1 MPSPFFGSRLY
12 TVVNVP
18 VGVILK
24 IVTEPGVP
32 PPDVV
37 PYKFPSLA
45 WIGGAAGPSPSVR
58 LKRCRVVNAPVGVIL
73 KTVPHVPGLLA
84 PPQLLLLKPPE
95 LVVP

>member
-1 MPSPFFGSRLY
+1 MPSPIFGSRLY

-24 IVTEPGVP
+24 IVPEPGVP

-45 WIGGAAGPSPSVR
+45 WIGAA
-58 LKRCRVVNAPVGVIL
+58 
-73 KTVPHVPGLLA
+73 PGLL
-84 PPQLLLLKPPE
+84 PY
-95 LVVP
+95 V